1 MSMLFP
7 PNSGDIN
14 PIETVWARLR
24 KDLAI
29 QEFEDLKNDKVI
41 TVASFRKRVAQ
52 LLRSYSTPG
61 APFFF
66 HFHPY
71 SFCVYSFRS
80 GLYRHIYS
88 YSYSQFVLE
97 CSQGP
102 GEQYSYLERLVR
114 GIPKRLA
121 KCKKNNY
128 GPCGK

>member
-1 MSMLFP
+1 MLFP

-66 HFHPY
+66 IFILIP
-71 SFCVYSFRS
+71 FVFI
-80 GLYRHIYS
+80 L
-88 YSYSQFVLE
+88 FVLA
-97 CSQGP
+97 CIAIFIRIRILSLFLNAAKA
-102 GEQYSYLERLVR
+102 LESSIVTWR
-114 GIPKRLA
+114 GWFVAFPR
-121 KCKKNNY
+121 
-128 GPCGK
+128 G